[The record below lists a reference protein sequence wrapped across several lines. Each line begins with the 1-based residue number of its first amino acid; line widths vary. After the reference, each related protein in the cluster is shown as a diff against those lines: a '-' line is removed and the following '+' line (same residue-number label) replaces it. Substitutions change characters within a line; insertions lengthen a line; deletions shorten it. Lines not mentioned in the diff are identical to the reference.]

1 MESILDKQK
10 ELKRDKTMQQ
20 SRTNLVPAQIVIHRD
35 LNGQLERIAAQ
46 LDQDKQ
52 TIFAAAVGAFLVNRR
67 LAAAIPAPYRGPAA
81 YRLSIFYPAD
91 LHGQVKTLAV
101 AEGVTQSAI
110 LTLAL
115 KNYLEG

>member
-1 MESILDKQK
+1 
-10 ELKRDKTMQQ
+10 MQP
-20 SRTNLVPAQIVIHRD
+20 SRINLVPAQFMIHRD
-35 LNGQLERIAAQ
+35 LAGQLDRIAAQ

-52 TIFAAAVGAFLVNRR
+52 TVFAAAVAAFLVNRR

-81 YRLSIFYPAD
+81 ERLTIFYPAD
-91 LHGQVKTLAV
+91 LHGQVKTLAE

-110 LTLAL
+110 LTVAL